1 MNMDFIFDI
10 LLPASLYPT
19 VHQYEDVRAYCT
31 PPPLLIDR
39 QPILE
44 FSFRGDQRTYRS
56 SCMELPKDLSSLD
69 QKFLDILLPWR
80 SRKIVSKNM
89 DLILV
94 VRMELL
100 VRIPVFD
107 YGYVHEKY
115 IF

>member
-1 MNMDFIFDI
+1 
-10 LLPASLYPT
+10 
-19 VHQYEDVRAYCT
+19 
-31 PPPLLIDR
+31 
-39 QPILE
+39 
-44 FSFRGDQRTYRS
+44 
-56 SCMELPKDLSSLD
+56 MELPKDLSSLD